1 MVTQTKEQA
10 ERRQGVY
17 IVVMSWISD
26 FLGKQEVFKNKKQKE
41 SVRSYDLLAK
51 YNKKAQDLEDR
62 RRKENEERKRES

>member
-1 MVTQTKEQA
+1 
-10 ERRQGVY
+10 
-17 IVVMSWISD
+17 MSWISD